1 MPHTGSSLHQR
12 QPLNILLVAS
22 EAVPFAKT
30 GGLADV
36 AGALPRELARLG
48 HRVSLVVPGYSMIEA
63 SMHGLSSWDRLI
75 VPAAGGPTE
84 AMVEHGLLPDSTLP
98 LTQQAQVFV
107 IRHDAYFARKGLY
120 QESGADYPD
129 NLERFTF
136 FCRAVMQLLLQ
147 FQDKAQWVPDVIHAH
162 DWQTALCLAYLKIL
176 YLDYTQRHRVGTL
189 FTIHNL
195 GY

>member
-1 MPHTGSSLHQR
+1 MPRTGSSLHPV

-48 HRVSLVVPGYSMIEA
+48 HHVSLIMPGYSAIDA
-63 SMHGLSSWDRLI
+63 STHGLASWDRLS
-75 VPAAGGPTE
+75 VPSASGPTE
-84 AMVEHGLLPDSTLP
+84 AIVERGLLPDSTLP
-98 LTQQAQVFV
+98 LNQQAQIFA

-120 QESGADYPD
+120 QEAGADYSD

-136 FCRAVMQLLLQ
+136 FCRAVMQLLLRL
-147 FQDKAQWVPDVIHAH
+147 QDKNQWVPDVIHAH
-162 DWQTALCLAYLKIL
+162 DWQTALCLAY
-176 YLDYTQRHRVGTL
+176 
-189 FTIHNL
+189 
-195 GY
+195 